1 MNDSNEPLDAPAAE
15 AKPVN
20 GDAQKRSSP
29 SAEAPVRDAVVVVE
43 ENQASNPVS
52 QIPASR
58 SKRQADR
65 ITQLHPSELPRDM
78 SMKQQPKGRYTYAN
92 GDRPLEGFTIKR
104 GIGRGGFGE
113 VYFAE
118 SDAGKEVALKRIERN
133 LDVELRGVRQCL
145 NLKHLNLVQ
154 LWDIRVDDHGESWVV
169 MEYVPGISLADVIQK
184 YPQGMPL
191 ELAKLW
197 FTSAAEGVDYLH
209 TRGIVHRDLKPGNIF
224 YDEDQR
230 VIKIGDYG
238 LSKYISCSRH
248 SGHTQTVGTVHYM
261 APEIG
266 NGDYGKGIDIYAL
279 GILLY
284 EMLTGNVPFD
294 GETTQEII
302 MRHLTAEPDLDGLP
316 EGFRK
321 PIAKALRKDP
331 RRRYAE
337 VREFLEALPWK
348 SQAAS
353 VGGGDDSPGDGHEDS
368 SADGP
373 RNGAPQFDG
382 ILIGDLDVELIEEE
396 IKFGPVRDSRVR
408 ARRPDIEF
416 IEPSVGAPGGETTSV
431 ASGLDDEPIA
441 QFFRSGLQR
450 AVNWWHTSEM
460 SIPLKIG
467 LLIVLGIAMIANS
480 AWLLPLAM
488 VLTVIYVAYLGVR
501 RWVGR
506 RDLRRTSVSRAV
518 AGPSPV
524 IHPLGRRELERAER
538 ERIRSLLAKLPWTL
552 RAAELAG
559 ALIIGTVACGLF
571 SLLSIAAFGSI
582 LDATTAMWAYFGW
595 SVVVSLTGVASV
607 VVASVIWQSHAGD
620 PWLRRLTMAC
630 IGLAI
635 GIVAWLVS
643 VYLNIPTEMLF
654 SSEPVAKTAGWGAR
668 SLPAMPAYP
677 IFFALLFLVVRWWRL
692 ADPLRRTRLSV
703 WSVLWCAI
711 VGAIAAELVG
721 LDPNRHAILATVIA
735 ASIQLASPWMPVFR
749 RYQILATADTKAGGV
764 A

>member
-1 MNDSNEPLDAPAAE
+1 
-15 AKPVN
+15 
-20 GDAQKRSSP
+20 
-29 SAEAPVRDAVVVVE
+29 
-43 ENQASNPVS
+43 
-52 QIPASR
+52 
-58 SKRQADR
+58 
-65 ITQLHPSELPRDM
+65 
-78 SMKQQPKGRYTYAN
+78 MKQKPKGRYTYAN

-154 LWDIRVDDHGESWVV
+154 LWDIRVDEHGESWVV

-191 ELAKLW
+191 DLAKLW

-224 YDEDQR
+224 YDEDQK

-279 GILLY
+279 GVLLY

-302 MRHLTAEPDLDGLP
+302 MRHLTAEPDLDVLP

-331 RRRYAE
+331 RRRFAD
-337 VREFLEALPWK
+337 VREFLESLPWANQ
-348 SQAAS
+348 SATNGQAEMAADNLRPEQPA
-353 VGGGDDSPGDGHEDS
+353 VGGDG
-368 SADGP
+368 
-373 RNGAPQFDG
+373 NGAPRFDG

-396 IKFGPVRDSRVR
+396 IKFGPVRDSQIR

-416 IEPSVGAPGGETTSV
+416 IEPSVGGPGGEQVSV
-431 ASGLDDEPIA
+431 SNELADEPIA
-441 QFFRSGLQR
+441 QLMRTGMQR
-450 AVNWWHTSEM
+450 AVDWWHTSEL

-467 LLIVLGIAMIANS
+467 LLIAIGIVMIANS
-480 AWLLPLAM
+480 AWLLPLAV
-488 VLTVIYVAYLGVR
+488 VLMPLYLAYLGIR
-501 RWVGR
+501 RWLAR
-506 RDLRRTSVSRAV
+506 RELRKAKSDATSIDSVRPVSASVARQNVSRAEV
-518 AGPSPV
+518 EIIRTS
-524 IHPLGRRELERAER
+524 LGKR
-538 ERIRSLLAKLPWTL
+538 PWTL
-552 RAAELAG
+552 RAAELSG
-559 ALIIGTVACGLF
+559 ALIIATIACGLF

-582 LDATTAMWAYFGW
+582 LDATTAMWAYYGW
-595 SVVVSLTGVASV
+595 ALVVSLIGA
-607 VVASVIWQSHAGD
+607 ASVIVASEVWANQEGD
-620 PWLRRLTMAC
+620 AWLRRLTLAC
-630 IGLAI
+630 IGLAV

-643 VYLNIPTEMLF
+643 VYLNIPKEMLF
-654 SSEPVAKTAGWGAR
+654 SGDMGSRVSGWGAR
-668 SLPAMPAYP
+668 SVPAMPAYP
-677 IFFALLFLVVRWWRL
+677 IFFALLFLVVRWWRM
-692 ADPLRRTRLSV
+692 ADPLRRTRLSI

-711 VGAIAAELVG
+711 WGAIAAELVG
-721 LDPNRHAILATVIA
+721 LDPVRHAILAIVIA
-735 ASIQLASPWMPVFR
+735 VSVQLASPWIPVFR
-749 RYQILATADTKAGGV
+749 RSQIVATADTSVGEV